1 MAERPAHLPIL
12 LIGAGRLGGALLDG
26 WGLTNAVPAADI
38 LIRAR
43 TVTVAATA
51 AVARGARLDPPD
63 ADLRA
68 ACTVVI
74 GVKPMAL
81 GEVAKAYAPLLAADA
96 VIVSLLVGVEAADV
110 SKAFGGRRVARVMP
124 TTGVAIG
131 RGAASL
137 YADDPEALAAAHAL
151 FDPVAATVD
160 LADEAL
166 MPAAAAVSGSG
177 PAYLFAFVEALEA
190 AAREAGLPEEAARTL
205 GRATITGAAA
215 HLHALDADPADLR
228 RQVASP
234 GGTTEAALKVL
245 MDETTGLPLLLR
257 RAVQANI
264 SRGAEI
270 AAAAAAPRQ
279 A

>member
-1 MAERPAHLPIL
+1 MTTPHLPVL

-26 WGLTNAVPAADI
+26 WGLTKAVPAEE
-38 LIRAR
+38 LMIRAR
-43 TVTVAATA
+43 TATDTAIAAA
-51 AVARGARLDPPD
+51 ERGARLNAPD
-63 ADLRA
+63 ADLASAR
-68 ACTVVI
+68 TVVLA
-74 GVKPMAL
+74 VKPMAL

-96 VIVSLLVGVEAADV
+96 VIVSLLVGVAAADV
-110 SKAFGGRRVARVMP
+110 SKAFEGRRVVRVMP

-177 PAYLFAFVEALEA
+177 PAYLFAFIEALDA
-190 AAREAGLPEEAARTL
+190 AALEAGLPEEAARTL
-205 GRATITGAAA
+205 ARATITGAAA
-215 HLHALDADPADLR
+215 HLHALEADPADLR

-234 GGTTEAALKVL
+234 GGTTEAALTVL
-245 MDETTGLPLLLR
+245 MDEATGLPSLLR
-257 RAVQANI
+257 KAVAANI